1 MTLERFN
8 GMVEEMSI
16 ILNMESG
23 GEEKQDLSGRTG
35 FNALKAVIPRGHKR

>member
-23 GEEKQDLSGRTG
+23 SEDKQPLSGETG
-35 FNALKAVIPRGHKR
+35 FRALQTILPRKK